1 MVASVTVKVTGDIVF
16 SRQKEKALSRQS
28 GQPFFIRYRP
38 VIIPEQGRLF
48 LAMAGFFLFFVVIAM
63 RLVDLGGVQSTG
75 TVTARISS
83 VSEVIARPDILDRDG
98 NLLATDVKTAA
109 LHANPSQILDVD
121 DMVDKLTTVLPDLNA
136 EQLSK
141 KLNKKNSQ
149 FVWIKRRLTPKDEA
163 KILSLGLVGLDFSHE
178 PQRAYPVGNL
188 TSHALGYV
196 DIDNK
201 GRGGIERY
209 IDKIAGVYF
218 PKVNKAGLK
227 PVFEV
232 SIDLG
237 IQHILRQELSKAI
250 NIYRAK
256 AASGIIMDV
265 TSGEVIAMSS
275 LPDFNPHNQKEAL
288 EKKRL
293 DRNTNGV
300 FELGSIFKVVTTAM
314 ALDTGA
320 ANINSVF
327 DASKPIVLGNS
338 RIRDYHGKGRPLNVE
353 EVFIYSSNI
362 GSAKMADQVG
372 VARHKAFLKKLGL
385 LTAMETELGHHQAPI
400 VPKNW
405 TRLSTMTIG
414 FGHGL
419 SVSPLQFVAATASLV
434 NGGYYVTPTFR
445 KRSRSDGRALAHK
458 VIKSATSNEIRQ
470 LLRLNVVKGTGRR
483 ADAPGYRVGG
493 KTGTAEKSENGRY
506 NENKLLTSFI
516 SVFPS
521 DDPAYVVL
529 VMLDEPKS
537 AAGQKSRPTAGT
549 NAAVVTASLISQIG
563 SKLGVIPQQKSLALS
578 GK

>member
-1 MVASVTVKVTGDIVF
+1 MF
-16 SRQKEKALSRQS
+16 SKQEKSRSGQS
-28 GQPFFIRYRP
+28 RQPFFVRYRP
-38 VIIPEQGRLF
+38 VVIPEQGRLF
-48 LAMAGFFLFFVVIAM
+48 IAMAGFSLFFVIIAM
-63 RLVDLGGVQSTG
+63 RLVDLGGVQSTA
-75 TVTARISS
+75 TITARVSS
-83 VSEVIARPDILDRDG
+83 VSQVIARPDILDRHG
-98 NLLATDVKTAA
+98 SLLATDVKTAA
-109 LHANPSQILDVD
+109 LYANPSEVLDVED
-121 DMVDKLTTVLPDLNA
+121 VVDKLMTVLPDLDA
-136 EQLSK
+136 KSLTKKLSK
-141 KLNKKNSQ
+141 KNSK
-149 FVWIKRRLTPKDEA
+149 FAWVKRRIPPKDEER
-163 KILSLGLVGLDFSHE
+163 ILSLGLVGLHFSHE

-196 DIDNK
+196 DIDNR
-201 GRGGIERY
+201 GQGGIERH

-218 PKVNKAGLK
+218 PKVNKDDLK
-227 PVFEV
+227 PIFEV

-237 IQHILRQELSKAI
+237 VQHILRQELSKAI
-250 NIYRAK
+250 KTYRAK

-275 LPDFNPHNQKEAL
+275 LPDFDPHKQKQAL

-293 DRNTNGV
+293 DRNTNGI

-314 ALDTGA
+314 ALDTGV

-327 DASKPIVLGNS
+327 DASRPIVLGKS

-362 GSAKMADQVG
+362 GSAKMADRVG
-372 VARHKAFLKKLGL
+372 IARHKAFLGKLGL
-385 LTAMETELGHHQAPI
+385 LTAMETELGRHQAPMK
-400 VPKNW
+400 PQNW

-445 KRSRSDGRALAHK
+445 KRSRADGRAKAKK
-458 VIKSATSNEIRQ
+458 VLKSATSNEIRQ

-493 KTGTAEKSENGRY
+493 KTGTAEKAENGRY
-506 NENKLLTSFI
+506 NTNKLLTSFI

-529 VMLDEPKS
+529 VMLDEPQPGP
-537 AAGQKSRPTAGT
+537 GQKSRPTAGT
-549 NAAVVTASLISQIG
+549 NAAVVTSNLISQVG
-563 SKLGVIPQQKSLALS
+563 SKLGVIPQQKNVALS
-578 GK
+578 RK